1 MGNRKSTKPQ
11 LEALRDLAD
20 GKQESAAL
28 FRFALDRN
36 AKKSEPV
43 AVALCNMLPAPRIL
57 FRGPEASF
65 IAASYRSI
73 SEFNT
78 TLYGMRMRTF
88 HSAEN
93 NVQQISKKHGSPLLA
108 HGGGVLDLSKGRPW
122 HPTAAEGR
130 ESWTWMLQ
138 HSNSCVSMVHSD
150 SGVRLMVFP
159 TRGGPA
165 LRKSGL
171 LPQSGSFMPE
181 LSRRGMMV
189 SADDRWLFMPDFL
202 QGRYQIFD
210 LKQPNIPA
218 REFRLSDSGTTLL
231 LQAAFSPNADFLY
244 LLSASSTKIISLSQ
258 PEHAVLDLPALE
270 MHWLSDS
277 SLAFTDGDS
286 IQAIH
291 LGTGRRISLEK
302 ASSKF
307 RVFCAS
313 GISGSYWYYENGTF
327 AVRDTNYKI
336 LKAVA
341 LSAGLPESLLADP
354 ADNRLYIAHG
364 QEVHVY
370 ALDSLK
376 PLFIIFS
383 KGTTGFT
390 DYIIRKAA
398 SNDYMAG
405 PLAASQMH
413 FIHHGSVSGILS
425 PRFTE
430 YLHNRP
436 DRILPLTNHTDA
448 AYLNALEQLHQT
460 RLKLYAA
467 NPETEEMRL
476 NEALNKSIPVLRVH
490 SLRQDPTKARA
501 DLFLAV
507 RMSRLRSIDTQNL
520 RVLQW
525 HNFQYTGTSGT
536 VDRRRTE
543 RELRQGR
550 LTHDEILLRYDLP
563 LLEGKNR
570 FTFAFTDRHEKL
582 HAPPIEFDL
591 YHHSKNPMVPDLYYV
606 GIGVSQYLDS
616 NYNLQY
622 ACKDAGDIQAAL
634 VNSYHR
640 YGYGHFHALTLCN
653 TEADSNFPGRVASF
667 LAHARR
673 QDRVI
678 VSFSGH
684 GLLDEKLRY
693 YLAPYAMD
701 FQSPVAHGVP
711 VERLRDAVGNAA
723 PLHKLLLLDA
733 CHSGTLLSNEPS
745 DTMFAAPEGTTSV
758 QGIRGAWT
766 RNASLRKE
774 ADESDLMQAY
784 FSMKNDRHGT
794 VILAASGGREYAL
807 EGNGFR
813 NGVFTASF
821 IEAWQQESDIGGL
834 ARATAARVVKR
845 TQGAQ
850 TPCLNQI
857 DYQFN
862 WNFRLKP

>member
-1 MGNRKSTKPQ
+1 LKALTTKHPDYRALSDCIAAVFITLFSCICCDELKGQSEPPVYPVIEQGHEWPIQHAFLTENNQYLISWDERRLLCRDYSSGRLWDALNAGRDFNIRCAVTDNESRRLCVVYQPTSDTAPWLAEFYHLPGLQFAGSRHLPVNKSLPPSNANAGCAGCFEEYSWKVWLHNGNTLYSADLTDSLVWFMPMPAARVLGLFPDFGRKTILAINTPDQSHTQIITLSGFQVLNIQPLHKAAHHAIFNRLNRNLILTEDSLLFHYRMNLRGIPVFDRLLAHDWKKFRNLASYMNPEGDELYVLMGNRKSTKPP

-36 AKKSEPV
+36 SKKSEPV

-57 FRGPEASF
+57 FRGPDASF

-202 QGRYQIFD
+202 QGRYRIFD

-341 LSAGLPESLLADP
+341 LSAGLP
-354 ADNRLYIAHG
+354 
-364 QEVHVY
+364 
-370 ALDSLK
+370 
-376 PLFIIFS
+376 
-383 KGTTGFT
+383 
-390 DYIIRKAA
+390 
-398 SNDYMAG
+398 
-405 PLAASQMH
+405 
-413 FIHHGSVSGILS
+413 
-425 PRFTE
+425 
-430 YLHNRP
+430 
-436 DRILPLTNHTDA
+436 
-448 AYLNALEQLHQT
+448 
-460 RLKLYAA
+460 
-467 NPETEEMRL
+467 
-476 NEALNKSIPVLRVH
+476 
-490 SLRQDPTKARA
+490 
-501 DLFLAV
+501 
-507 RMSRLRSIDTQNL
+507 
-520 RVLQW
+520 
-525 HNFQYTGTSGT
+525 
-536 VDRRRTE
+536 
-543 RELRQGR
+543 
-550 LTHDEILLRYDLP
+550 
-563 LLEGKNR
+563 
-570 FTFAFTDRHEKL
+570 
-582 HAPPIEFDL
+582 
-591 YHHSKNPMVPDLYYV
+591 
-606 GIGVSQYLDS
+606 
-616 NYNLQY
+616 
-622 ACKDAGDIQAAL
+622 
-634 VNSYHR
+634 
-640 YGYGHFHALTLCN
+640 
-653 TEADSNFPGRVASF
+653 
-667 LAHARR
+667 
-673 QDRVI
+673 
-678 VSFSGH
+678 
-684 GLLDEKLRY
+684 
-693 YLAPYAMD
+693 
-701 FQSPVAHGVP
+701 
-711 VERLRDAVGNAA
+711 
-723 PLHKLLLLDA
+723 
-733 CHSGTLLSNEPS
+733 
-745 DTMFAAPEGTTSV
+745 
-758 QGIRGAWT
+758 
-766 RNASLRKE
+766 
-774 ADESDLMQAY
+774 
-784 FSMKNDRHGT
+784 
-794 VILAASGGREYAL
+794 
-807 EGNGFR
+807 
-813 NGVFTASF
+813 
-821 IEAWQQESDIGGL
+821 
-834 ARATAARVVKR
+834 
-845 TQGAQ
+845 
-850 TPCLNQI
+850 
-857 DYQFN
+857 
-862 WNFRLKP
+862 